1 VFIRLGWKSGSI
13 SSSAKAGSPAGR
25 TSGTPASF
33 GFDIM
38 RTILIAFFWF
48 LLAAAPAD
56 AAEILSVP
64 KPRAAPA
71 MQGNGLPADCLEWTD
86 GCRICARQKDGSDA
100 CSNIGIACI
109 PAKAA
114 RCTRP

>member
-1 VFIRLGWKSGSI
+1 MRGKDGFSAMRSFSILFIWL
-13 SSSAKAGSPAGR
+13 
-25 TSGTPASF
+25 
-33 GFDIM
+33 
-38 RTILIAFFWF
+38 
-48 LLAAAPAD
+48 LLAVATAD
-56 AAEILSVP
+56 AAEILSPP

-71 MQGNGLPADCLEWTD
+71 IEGNGLPANCVEWTD

-109 PAKAA
+109 SSKA